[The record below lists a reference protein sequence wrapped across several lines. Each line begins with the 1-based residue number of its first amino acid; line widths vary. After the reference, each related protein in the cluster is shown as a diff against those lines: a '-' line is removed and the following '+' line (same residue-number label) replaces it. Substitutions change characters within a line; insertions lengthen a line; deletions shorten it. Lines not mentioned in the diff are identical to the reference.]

1 MRHTFDPVS
10 SVMSFPNGVL
20 LHFVFFLFLASLLS
34 PRLVVHGESITT
46 RPDPLRHLKNYD
58 GAFNIQSKDYWASAA
73 FTGLYG
79 CIIAGVW
86 LLCGMGFAIF
96 LTFKHPNVGNW
107 RIKHFLD
114 RHYIL
119 MFLLVLLFALL
130 AIVASSLALAV
141 NRSSMKRAENLKRTI
156 FNLAENARQTISK
169 VTKAMKK
176 LEYIL
181 LPYDK
186 GMSLSLNK
194 TSHQLGKG
202 LRSIQK
208 LADNNSHKLNQA
220 IQAPYI
226 AHLVIV
232 TINLVLLV
240 VALVL
245 LLLHWH
251 PGFVTVIILCWILTS
266 LVWILAG
273 LDFFLHN
280 FADDSCSAL
289 MEFER
294 NDNNNTVS
302 SILPCLDP
310 KNSDAL
316 LAETGSTIYNFI
328 DMLNSKVVEF
338 SRLLGM
344 EEQNAHDF
352 ELLRVCNPFSGGPK
366 FSYEPNSCQNSHM
379 TIEKLPD
386 AIAGVTCYDDQ
397 DKEACMRSGRFLP
410 HTYYNMASAYSRSI
424 QEFLNLY
431 PALQSLAYCTFVK
444 DGISEVVRYQC
455 RPIKLAFRL
464 LWASTL
470 SLAILMVFLV
480 LLLVARALQEKGKDF
495 TIFTNTIPP

>member
-1 MRHTFDPVS
+1 
-10 SVMSFPNGVL
+10 MSIPNGVL

-34 PRLVVHGESITT
+34 PKWVVHGESNTK
-46 RPDPLRHLKNYD
+46 RPDPLRHLKNYN
-58 GAFNIQSKDYWASAA
+58 GTFNIQSKDYWASAA

-79 CIIAGVW
+79 YIIAGVW
-86 LLCGMGFAIF
+86 LLSGMGFAIF
-96 LTFKHPNVGNW
+96 LTFKHPNTGNW

-114 RHYIL
+114 RHSIL
-119 MFLLVLLFALL
+119 MFLLVLLFTLL
-130 AIVASSLALAV
+130 AIVASSSALAV
-141 NRSSMKRAENLKRTI
+141 NHSSMKGAEKLKRTI
-156 FNLAENARQTISK
+156 FSLAENARQTISK
-169 VTKAMKK
+169 VTKAMRKM
-176 LEYIL
+176 EYIL

-186 GMSLSLNK
+186 GMSMSLNK

-202 LRSIQK
+202 LRSIQT
-208 LADNNSHKLNQA
+208 LVDNNSHTLNQA

-232 TINLVLLV
+232 TVNLVVLV

-245 LLLHWH
+245 LLLHWY
-251 PGFVTVIILCWILTS
+251 PGFVTIIILCWILTT
-266 LVWILAG
+266 LVWVLAG

-289 MEFER
+289 EEFER
-294 NDNNNTVS
+294 NDNNNTLS

-316 LAETGSTIYNFI
+316 LAEIGSTIYNFI
-328 DMLNSKVVEF
+328 DKLNSKVVEF

-344 EEQNAHDF
+344 NEQNADF
-352 ELLRVCNPFSGGPK
+352 AFLRVCNPFSGGPK
-366 FSYEPNSCQNSHM
+366 FSYEPERCLHSHI

-397 DKEACMRSGRFLP
+397 DKEACKRSGRLLP
-410 HTYYNMASAYSRSI
+410 HTYYNMASAYSQSI
-424 QEFLNLY
+424 QEFLKLY
-431 PALQSLAYCTFVK
+431 PTLQSLAYCTFVK

-464 LWASTL
+464 LWASIL
-470 SLAILMVFLV
+470 SLAIFMVFLV
-480 LLLVARALQEKGKDF
+480 VLLVARALQEKGRDF
-495 TIFTNTIPP
+495 TIFTITLSP